1 MTDLFHT
8 AQILLLMIFG
18 ILAGY
23 QFLLTVMA
31 FRVKQADTFQTE
43 KKRRFAVVVPAHN
56 EEMMIARTIYSLHT
70 LIYPKKLFDVVV
82 VADNCTDSTAETA
95 RRLGATVYERFDET
109 NRGKGFALRW
119 IFDKLLKSQNG
130 YDAIVVID
138 SDSLVSG
145 NYLEV
150 MNGYLEKGSR
160 VIQSSDL
167 VLPQPGNWSIEATR
181 IGFLLFNYVKP
192 LGRKKLN
199 LFAGLRGNG
208 MCFGADV
215 LRSFPWQAWSLTED
229 VEYGLML
236 IQQGVSI
243 DFAPEAIVW
252 AQMPVNA
259 SNAVSQRTR
268 WESGRRQ
275 ITRRYAPYFLKE
287 SFKRGS
293 FRYFDVFLDLVTP
306 PFVNMMF
313 YISLLF
319 VISLAGWLLSWS
331 SPIPVLLWGVIGV
344 MGLAHFILGMAA
356 SGTGTTIYKS
366 ILYIFRYIGWKV
378 KVLIRSMYT
387 GMETQWIR
395 TTRDS

>member
-208 MCFGADV
+208 MCFSADV

-275 ITRRYAPYFLKE
+275 ITHRYAPYFLKE

-395 TTRDS
+395 TTRDN